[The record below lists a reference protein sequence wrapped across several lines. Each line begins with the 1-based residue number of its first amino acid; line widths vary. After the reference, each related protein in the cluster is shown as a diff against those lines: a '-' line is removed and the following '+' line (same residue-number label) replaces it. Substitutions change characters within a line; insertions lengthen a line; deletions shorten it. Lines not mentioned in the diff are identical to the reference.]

1 MEGKKNLQIGKYL
14 GQVGNDGKTIGSDG
28 TVTCNSNTIRVAATE
43 NSFIYNLNRG
53 QGTDGIL
60 IPANVVEYF
69 KVDEGDIIAVISGSV
84 NISSIY

>member
-14 GQVGNDGKTIGSDG
+14 GQVGNDGKTIDSDG
-28 TVTCNSNTIRVAATE
+28 TFTCDSNTIRVAAIE
-43 NSFIYNLNRG
+43 NSFIYNQNRG

-60 IPANVVEYF
+60 IPANMVEYF
-69 KVDEGDIIAVISGSV
+69 KVDEGDVIAVISGSV